1 MGNVEITRWIHKDLI
16 KPFQKSIGSMGP
28 RRCPAE
34 KEKVEDDSHMCYLG
48 K

>member
-1 MGNVEITRWIHKDLI
+1 MGNVEVTRWIHEDLI

-34 KEKVEDDSHMCYLG
+34 KEKVEEVRN